1 MTAEPGVRYRRRVV
15 LEMVPE
21 ESALLRRLAAQHG
34 TMRGAILAGLQ
45 LLEGDKSEELRT
57 RIKTL
62 ERQLAAA
69 RTQATAAERA
79 SQNDQRR
86 GKSES
91 ERKLAKVEAALAREQ
106 EARAGGDRARASA
119 TERVG
124 VLKRM
129 VEEEAAR
136 RIIEMQCPSCEKLV
150 PEAEWAEQGADIYHE
165 EHGYRPKYSF
175 VHGGATVMARRHSGA
190 ARAAKAR

>member
-1 MTAEPGVRYRRRVV
+1 
-15 LEMVPE
+15 MVPE

-45 LLEGDKSEELRT
+45 LLEGDKSEKLGT

-69 RTQATAAERA
+69 RTPATEAERA
-79 SQNDQRR
+79 SQQEQRR
-86 GKSES
+86 GERES
-91 ERKLAKVEAALAREQ
+91 ERKLAKVAAALEREQ
-106 EARAGGDRARASA
+106 EARARADRARASA

-124 VLKRM
+124 LVKSVL
-129 VEEEAAR
+129 EQEAAR
-136 RIIEMQCPSCEKLV
+136 RIIEVHCPDCGKLV
-150 PEAEWAEQGADIYHE
+150 PEAEWAEQGPDIYHE

-175 VHGGATVMARRHSGA
+175 VRGDATVMARRYSGA